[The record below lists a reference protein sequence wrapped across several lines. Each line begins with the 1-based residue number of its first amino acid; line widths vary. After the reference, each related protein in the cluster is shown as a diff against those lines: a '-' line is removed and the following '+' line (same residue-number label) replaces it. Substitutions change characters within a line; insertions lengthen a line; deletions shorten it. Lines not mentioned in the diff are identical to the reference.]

1 MNRKKENQNNINIPF
16 AAIQLTSRCNLRC
29 DFCFRRLEIKETSFN
44 EIKKIIK
51 KLAEYNVKTLVLS
64 GGEPL
69 LIKDIKQILIFAK
82 KEGLKTVL
90 QTNGILLRRKLKSLA
105 PYIDWI
111 STSLDG
117 FNDKTNAIMRS
128 EKQFNAIIRALPFIK
143 KYKIKVKLGTVV
155 TKKNYKNIKDIGD
168 LIKNYVTVWK
178 LYQFYP
184 RVDTYA
190 YKNKKKFIIGK
201 EKFLEITRRIRKSFP
216 QIFISTHSVNE
227 FNKSPCLLINPDGDV
242 YITERNKDKFIGNL
256 IKDPDG
262 FIGNY
267 KKVDISK
274 EIDKNFNKTYNK

>member
-1 MNRKKENQNNINIPF
+1 MNKKRENQNNINIPF
-16 AAIQLTSRCNLRC
+16 VAIQLTSRCNLGC
-29 DFCFRRLEIKETSFN
+29 DFCFRRLKIKETSFN

-69 LIKDIKQILIFAK
+69 LIKNIKQILILAK

-105 PYIDWI
+105 SYIDWI

-117 FNDKTNAIMRS
+117 YNDKTNAIMRS
-128 EKQFNAIIRALPFIK
+128 EKQFNTVIRVLPFIK

-155 TKKNYKNIKDIGD
+155 TRKNYKNIKDIGG

-201 EKFLEITRRIRKSFP
+201 EKFSEITRRIRKSFP

-262 FIGNY
+262 FIENY
-267 KKVDISK
+267 KKIDISK